1 MPRLLLIRHGAHD
14 LLGRE
19 IAGRRDG
26 VHLNQA
32 GRTEAEAL
40 ARRLAPFQLAEI
52 YSSPRERCLETAE
65 PVARAAG
72 QRVQISP
79 ALDEVD
85 FGDWTGRTLQS
96 LDGEPLW
103 TRFNRDRAL
112 TRIPGGETMT
122 EVAARMTRFMDALTA
137 RHSSGDAAVALVG
150 HGDPLRAAIAHAIGL
165 PLDFMLRFEIG
176 TAALS
181 ILRTSEH
188 AVLLECLNDRSHCC

>member
-1 MPRLLLIRHGAHD
+1 MPRLLLIRHGSHD

-19 IAGRRDG
+19 IAGRRSG
-26 VHLNQA
+26 VHLNEA
-32 GRTEAEAL
+32 GRKEAEAL
-40 ARRLAPFQLAEI
+40 ARRLASIQLAEL

-65 PVARAAG
+65 PIARALALK
-72 QRVQISP
+72 VQIEP

-85 FGDWTGRTLQS
+85 FGDWTARTLQS

-103 TRFNRDRAL
+103 ARFNRDRAL

-122 EVAARMTRFMDALTA
+122 EVAARMARFIDALTA
-137 RHSSGDAAVALVG
+137 RHSGGDAAVALVG

-181 ILRTSEH
+181 TLRTSAH
-188 AVLLECLNDRSHCC
+188 GVLLECLNDRSHCA